1 MGQLA
6 RDERVSAAL
15 GSALRRSGLSLP
27 EKLRALNWPIVA
39 LLALI
44 GAVGYAM
51 LYSAAGG
58 SLAPWAWRHAVRLAV
73 LLPTMVLAALI
84 DPRVWFRAAWP
95 FYVAV
100 LAMLVAVDVLG
111 EINKG
116 AQRWLDLG
124 PVQLQPSEL
133 MKVALILVLARY
145 FHAVYPEDMRRLR
158 VLLPAVGLIL
168 TPCAL
173 VLVQPDL
180 GTAATLLVSGTA
192 MLFLAGVRWWKFAAV
207 GTVGAAALPVLW
219 ANLHDYQRQRVFT
232 FLDPDSDPLGSGYHI
247 IQSKIAL
254 GSGGMWGRGFLNGSQ
269 AQLSFLPEKHTDFA
283 FTMLAEE
290 LGFVG
295 AISVLALFLA
305 LLLLGMVAAIRAPS
319 QFGRLLAAGV
329 VINLFIYIAI
339 NVSMVTGLIPV
350 VGVPLPLISYGGTA
364 LLTVLVSL
372 GLLLSVDLHH
382 HVAIP
387 RYPVE
392 P

>member
-1 MGQLA
+1 M
-6 RDERVSAAL
+6 SAAA
-15 GSALRRSGLSLP
+15 GKGLRPAHLALP
-27 EKLRALNWPIVA
+27 EKLGALNWPIVA

-44 GAVGYAM
+44 GMVGYAM

-58 SLAPWAWRHAVRLAV
+58 SIGPWAWRHGVRLAI
-73 LLPTMVLAALI
+73 LLPVMVLIALI
-84 DPRVWFRAAWP
+84 DPRVWFRLAWP
-95 FYVAV
+95 LYAAV
-100 LAMLVAVDVLG
+100 MAMLVAVDVLG

-124 PVQLQPSEL
+124 LLQLQPSEL
-133 MKVALILVLARY
+133 MKVAMVLALAHY
-145 FHAVYPEDMRRLR
+145 FHGAYPEDMRRLR
-158 VLLPAVGLIL
+158 VVLPAAGIIL
-168 TPCAL
+168 APCAL

-207 GTVGAAALPVLW
+207 AAVGAAALPVLW
-219 ANLHDYQRQRVFT
+219 ANLHDYQRRRVFT
-232 FLDPDSDPLGSGYHI
+232 FLDPDLDPLASGYHI

-254 GSGGMWGRGFLNGSQ
+254 GSGGLWGRGFLNGSQ

-295 AISVLALFLA
+295 ATSVLALFLA
-305 LLLLGMVAAIRAPS
+305 LLLLGMVAAVRAPS

-329 VINLFIYIAI
+329 VINLFIYVAI
-339 NVSMVTGLIPV
+339 NVAMVTGLIPV

-364 LLTVLVSL
+364 LLTVMVSL
-372 GLLLSVDLHH
+372 GLLLSVDLHR
-382 HVAIP
+382 HVVIP